1 MAARS
6 TMAWLLRELRHK
18 VHDEGPAVL
27 EPNQY
32 FAGDSIRLN
41 CTYNDLDGNA
51 MDPSSPAVS
60 IWDFEGV
67 KRIDA
72 ATPAYAGE
80 TGKYYYNYQIPSD
93 GPEGAWRVVFSGTVG
108 NQISEYTLEFEVVIT
123 RRIWTD
129 EQLQTYLDMHRYHI
143 IRELLTKDAEE
154 KAFHSNFGM
163 FEDDVTLW
171 ESNSAGASQLPA
183 SSFNANLVDGVFI
196 FTQQYYGDCYLDG
209 KSYDLHGAIAECME
223 QLVTDPS
230 KAREWE
236 RGGVRYSH
244 YDYMEMAKYHR
255 SLSRNLAGIR
265 SVKTLK
271 TYRSD

>member
-41 CTYNDLDGNA
+41 CTYYDLDGNA

-80 TGKYYYNYQIPSD
+80 TGKYYHIYQIPSD
-93 GPEGAWRVVFSGTVG
+93 GPEGAWRVVFSATVG
-108 NQISEYTLEFEVVIT
+108 NQVSGYTMEFEVVIT

-129 EQLQTYLDMHRYHI
+129 EQLQTYLDMHRIHV

-154 KAFHSNFGM
+154 SAFHSNFGM

-171 ESNSAGASQLPA
+171 DSNFAGASQLPA

-209 KSYDLHGAIAECME
+209 KSYDLHGVIAECME

-265 SVKTLK
+265 SVKTAK
-271 TYRSD
+271 TYS